1 MKKPQLRTS
10 SRYRLTSWVY
20 IAVIVLIL
28 IVLNIGANL
37 IPFQIDFT
45 PNKTFS
51 LSGECRNM
59 IQSVEQDVEIIAC
72 DDRIN
77 YSYNIYRSNVA
88 ETIENMAAASSHIE
102 ASFKNIEKNP
112 ALKAEYPQIASLS
125 TSDILVRL
133 KADPSKYRQLSLND
147 LFEYDSSARTI
158 TESKVEYYLAN
169 AIDYCTRSEFPTL
182 YITTNHSEDTPNAF
196 LSLLR
201 DNNYTVQT
209 LNLLSSPIPADAD
222 YLFVFNP
229 KTDFSAAETE
239 KLESFLSNGGNLGK
253 NLLVFMSPEQTE
265 LPYLETFLAEWGL
278 AAETGMIYNTQY
290 SIDTDYESI
299 LLGISD
305 TTVLGSLSP
314 SINILSEQTRPL
326 SLLFQS
332 RDYSSTKA
340 LLSALPS
347 SQLIADPGQAKDPA
361 SDSRI
366 SAPVLAMGTR
376 YVQNSSVQSHVVVSG
391 SYKLISDAYISD
403 SNIGNAAYLAQLIKT
418 LDPDNTK
425 LCIFPK
431 SMQTPLLSFSGN
443 TEKTV
448 ALVVFVVVLPL
459 AVAGAGVAVYLKR
472 RHR

>member
-1 MKKPQLRTS
+1 
-10 SRYRLTSWVY
+10 
-20 IAVIVLIL
+20 
-28 IVLNIGANL
+28 
-37 IPFQIDFT
+37 
-45 PNKTFS
+45 
-51 LSGECRNM
+51 
-59 IQSVEQDVEIIAC
+59 
-72 DDRIN
+72 
-77 YSYNIYRSNVA
+77 
-88 ETIENMAAASSHIE
+88 
-102 ASFKNIEKNP
+102 
-112 ALKAEYPQIASLS
+112 
-125 TSDILVRL
+125 
-133 KADPSKYRQLSLND
+133 
-147 LFEYDSSARTI
+147 
-158 TESKVEYYLAN
+158 
-169 AIDYCTRSEFPTL
+169 
-182 YITTNHSEDTPNAF
+182 
-196 LSLLR
+196 
-201 DNNYTVQT
+201 
-209 LNLLSSPIPADAD
+209 
-222 YLFVFNP
+222 
-229 KTDFSAAETE
+229 
-239 KLESFLSNGGNLGK
+239 
-253 NLLVFMSPEQTE
+253 
-265 LPYLETFLAEWGL
+265 
-278 AAETGMIYNTQY
+278 MIYNTQY

-403 SNIGNAAYLAQLIKT
+403 SNIGNASYLAQLIKT

-425 LCIFPK
+425 LFIFPK